1 MFASYMSVYS
11 MFLQD
16 IVFQSGLQTAV
27 RSLLVQKG
35 ASADDIMNNPIF
47 STRWAEII
55 RLRGDELVIQRLQSN
70 VASHVDE
77 SDLGSTST
85 YQPSDLSMRGSK
97 GIERCA
103 PDTHEYWDSFAATLV
118 KQYVKL
124 CVEPTSSNGI
134 NNEITNSALNG
145 SFVGE
150 ALKTTVAIIMEV
162 DNLQES
168 AVRPLDRK
176 PPPSQTT
183 ISKLLQGVL
192 VARGGVTNEDGLR
205 IAPCDNDV
213 IFLCD
218 GSRESSKSA
227 LCGT

>member
-1 MFASYMSVYS
+1 MNVYHPLLF
-11 MFLQD
+11 FLQD

-47 STRWAEII
+47 LTRWAEII
-55 RLRGDELVIQRLQSN
+55 RLRGDELATLRLQN
-70 VASHVDE
+70 QAASSLDE
-77 SDLGSTST
+77 SDMVSTTS
-85 YQPSDLSMRGSK
+85 YQPIDLSMRGSK

-103 PDTHEYWDSFAATLV
+103 PDSHEYWGSFAATLV
-118 KQYVKL
+118 KQYIKL
-124 CVEPTSSNGI
+124 CVEPSSANGI
-134 NNEITNSALNG
+134 NNEITNSALNI

-150 ALKTTVAIIMEV
+150 SQKTTVAIIMEV

-176 PPPSQTT
+176 PAPNQTT

-218 GSRESSKSA
+218 GNRESSKSA
-227 LCGT
+227 LCAA

>member
-1 MFASYMSVYS
+1 MCICLR
-11 MFLQD
+11 FLQD

-35 ASADDIMNNPIF
+35 ASADDIMTNPLF
-47 STRWAEII
+47 SSRWSEIVK
-55 RLRGDELVIQRLQSN
+55 LRGDELVTQRLQSQ
-70 VASHVDE
+70 AATGFDE
-77 SDLGSTST
+77 SDMGSTST
-85 YQPSDLSMRGSK
+85 MCQPIDLSMRGSK
-97 GIERCA
+97 GISRCA
-103 PDTHEYWDSFAATLV
+103 PDSQEYWDSYAATLV
-118 KQYVKL
+118 KQYIKL
-124 CVEPTSSNGI
+124 CVEPSSANGI
-134 NNEITNSALNG
+134 NNEISNSALNNG
-145 SFVGE
+145 FVGE
-150 ALKTTVAIIMEV
+150 AQKSTVAIIMEV

-192 VARGGVTNEDGLR
+192 VARGGVANEDGLR
-205 IAPCDNDV
+205 IAPSDNDV

-218 GSRESSKSA
+218 GNRESSKSA